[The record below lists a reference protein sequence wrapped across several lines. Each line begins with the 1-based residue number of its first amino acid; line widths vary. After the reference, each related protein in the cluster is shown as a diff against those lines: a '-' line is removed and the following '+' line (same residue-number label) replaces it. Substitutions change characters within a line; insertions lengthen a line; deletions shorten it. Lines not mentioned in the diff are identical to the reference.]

1 MMIAGTILS
10 NDIPPLMTSDSGLKA
25 IAWMEEFRINHLPIV
40 NNRHFLGLISEDDI
54 FNLNSPEDAL
64 GNHEL
69 SLSNLHVKSYQHV
82 FDVLRVMTDHRLTL
96 IPVVD
101 EKGDYLG
108 CITRKEVLESI
119 AQISSVKDPGAIVI
133 LEMTQRDYSLSKIA
147 QIVESEDGKILN
159 LYIHTHEDDPMVMDL
174 TLKINKTDLSAIQN
188 AFMRFDYKI
197 KALYHEAQF
206 DDELK
211 NRYDMLM
218 NFLNM

>member
-1 MMIAGTILS
+1 MIAETILS

-25 IAWMEEFRINHLPIV
+25 IAWMEEFRVNHLPIV
-40 NNRHFLGLISEDDI
+40 NNRHFLGLISEEDI

-69 SLSNLHVKSYQHV
+69 ELSNLHVKSYQHV

-101 EKGDYLG
+101 DAGNYLG
-108 CITRKEVLESI
+108 CITRKEVLDNI
-119 AQISSVKDPGAIVI
+119 AKISSVKDPGAIVI
-133 LEMTQRDYSLSKIA
+133 LEMPHRDYSLSKIA

-159 LYIHTHEDDPMVMDL
+159 LYINTHEDDPLTIDL

-188 AFMRFDYKI
+188 AFMRYNYSI

-211 NRYDMLM
+211 DRFDMLM

>member
-1 MMIAGTILS
+1 MIAETILS

-40 NNRHFLGLISEDDI
+40 NNRHFLGLISEEDI
-54 FNLNSPEDAL
+54 FNLNSPEAAL

-69 SLSNLHVKSYQHV
+69 QLSNLHVKAYQHV
-82 FDVLRVMTDHRLTL
+82 FDVLRIMTDHRLSL

-101 EKGDYLG
+101 DAGNYMG
-108 CITRKEVLESI
+108 CITRKEVLENI
-119 AQISSVKDPGAIVI
+119 AKISSVKDPGAIVI
-133 LEMTQRDYSLSKIA
+133 LEVALRDYSLSQIA

-159 LYIHTHEDDPMVMDL
+159 LYINTHDDDPLTFDL
-174 TLKINKTDLSAIQN
+174 TLKINRTDLSAIQN
-188 AFMRFDYKI
+188 AFLRYNYKI

-206 DDELK
+206 DDEMK
-211 NRYDMLM
+211 DRFDMLM